1 MTIGAVFFDR
11 DDTLVKDTGYMYK
24 IADFQWMDGAISAL
38 LRLHTENI
46 PIFIATNQG
55 GIGKSLFTLAQ
66 MHAFHDHLQEQARTE
81 GIQITDIAFCPHHPE
96 AVIAELAQPCS
107 CRKPEPGMLETLA
120 QKWQIDLGASVMIG
134 DKLSDMQA
142 GERAGCHALQL
153 TADTN
158 LPELADIAIKI
169 IRKASA

>member
-1 MTIGAVFFDR
+1 MTTGAVFFDR

-24 IADFQWMDGAISAL
+24 IADFQWMEGAVSAL
-38 LRLHTENI
+38 LRLHAENI

-55 GIGKSLFTLAQ
+55 GIGKGLFTIAQ
-66 MHAFHDHLQEQARTE
+66 MHAFHNHLQGQAQSK

-96 AVIAELAQPCS
+96 AVTAELAQPCK

-134 DKLSDMQA
+134 DKLSDVQA
-142 GERAGCHALQL
+142 GERAGCRALQL
-153 TADTN
+153 TAETN
-158 LPELADIAIKI
+158 LPELVDIAIKI